1 MAQSA
6 IPGLDVYED
15 PRMSGG
21 TARPSPEARA
31 YQDLRSA
38 NMGPQPQPTQPDPM
52 RGVRGRA
59 QSFVGSIAGAGDA
72 AERMGRVAG
81 DATKAAGMRAGSIAQ
96 SAGTLAGAAVK
107 GVAKNALKSG
117 PLSVATEVAP
127 HAGFYS
133 GSGAPAADV
142 AKVGI
147 RDAMAAAGGFGGAA
161 LGAKAGAGFGA
172 AFGPWGAGIGGVI
185 GGLAGGYYGAR
196 GGGSAGSA
204 LTGSDDVLR
213 KHGFDPN
220 RSVVDMAA
228 DFAQGKSAEQVASP
242 TLRVGQEQRFPPA
255 APEDIPTALPPGA
268 FPPNTQ
274 GQPGGTVPGS
284 AAPVAPTIRRV
295 GNAFTDGSDPGALSR
310 VTVMSRDPQADAR
323 EANARRIN
331 GEMAQTQRELD
342 AYGPGGTPGMS
353 GIGGGTLVS
362 SLRDQHFSTPSA
374 SILTPGRGNMKPR
387 DVRHAQSLATEREIA
402 GMRER
407 GEMGRAQ
414 MNSATQQAIAGRQ
427 IDMGLRSQDQ
437 QFALG
442 REGHAVQ
449 REGHILTNDNNRRRL
464 TYDMGKDQRDTAY
477 ARSDKDFEQRAAR
490 ETQLQKNIEAAHT
503 VMTDKGPQV
512 DVQGAAE
519 YRRGIDRSMARMG
532 IKGVHEIGPQAE
544 QQLFAA
550 SDLLKTMRQNAGML
564 PWNPDKLKTIDPYD
578 LTALKVM
585 PNGDRVVTRPGQAQG
600 QVIPGRFFRTE
611 EGARL
616 FGGTPTNKY
625 DMLSGAQ

>member
-1 MAQSA
+1 MAAYPQIDPSM
-6 IPGLDVYED
+6 LD
-15 PRMSGG
+15 PSNG
-21 TARPSPEARA
+21 ARG
-31 YQDLRSA
+31 RSLV
-38 NMGPQPQPTQPDPM
+38 NVPQP
-52 RGVRGRA
+52 
-59 QSFVGSIAGAGDA
+59 A
-72 AERMGRVAG
+72 AAP
-81 DATKAAGMRAGSIAQ
+81 APP
-96 SAGTLAGAAVK
+96 GT
-107 GVAKNALKSG
+107 
-117 PLSVATEVAP
+117 SVTPRTAP
-127 HAGFYS
+127 NWTY
-133 GSGAPAADV
+133 GAPPAPPGQAPWD
-142 AKVGI
+142 GST
-147 RDAMAAAGGFGGAA
+147 GARQPFDIE
-161 LGAKAGAGFGA
+161 AKAGTRTQR
-172 AFGPWGAGIGGVI
+172 AFQAVKQ
-185 GGLAGGYYGAR
+185 AGGKAMDLIPGSVRTFARGAAR
-196 GGGSAGSA
+196 GGTPIAMMGTAVEGGLTSTEDYAKRMGTDTGDASIGGMLKDMGVRAGGIMQDLGNN
-204 LTGSDDVLR
+204 LTFGLADRVGNAIAGN
-213 KHGFDPN
+213 GFN
-220 RSVVDMAA
+220 RSSFYKEPEAGPIQAPPLPAGNFTSGRDS
-228 DFAQGKSAEQVASP
+228 FQGPSTIPSA
-242 TLRVGQEQRFPPA
+242 T
-255 APEDIPTALPPGA
+255 
-268 FPPNTQ
+268 
-274 GQPGGTVPGS
+274 
-284 AAPVAPTIRRV
+284 PTIRRV
-295 GNAFTDGSDPGALSR
+295 GNTFTDGSDPGALTRIS
-310 VTVMSRDPQADAR
+310 TVGDGNGGATRAAI
-323 EANARRIN
+323 EANTRRIN

-414 MNSATQQAIAGRQ
+414 MNNATQQAIAGRQ
-427 IDMGLRSQDQ
+427 IDMGLRGQDQ
-437 QFALG
+437 QFALS

-464 TYDMGKDQRDTAY
+464 IYDMNKDQRDTAY

-585 PNGDRVVTRPGQAQG
+585 PNGDRVITRPGQAQG